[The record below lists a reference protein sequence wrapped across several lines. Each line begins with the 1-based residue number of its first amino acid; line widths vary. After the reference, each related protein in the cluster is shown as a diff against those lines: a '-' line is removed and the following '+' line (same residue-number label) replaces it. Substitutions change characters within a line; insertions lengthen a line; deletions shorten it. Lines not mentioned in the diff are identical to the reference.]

1 MTWDLLVRRG
11 IRLAVLVF
19 MAAAVFFVE
28 VRHWSPARGV
38 PALVLL
44 GLSVVGMLLL
54 WPMRR
59 SEHRY
64 VPVILLT
71 TAALTVTLGILTPET
86 IGGLFLFL
94 PVSVVAIRW
103 RIDASAAVLVGIVV
117 AYVGGTWLVWQQW
130 PDWWLLGGLA
140 GSYLG
145 GLLDHAHQD
154 RVRQSAELVVQ
165 EQRAQ
170 VAEARSATLAERSR
184 IAREIHD
191 VLAHSL
197 AALAVQLEAADAL
210 LGAGREGEAR
220 EVVRTSRR
228 LAREGLAETKQAVLA
243 LREGASAPLP
253 ESLSAL
259 LATTAP
265 RPPGPVPAA
274 STPPA
279 PVPADSVPAGSGPA
293 PAAGAPV
300 ATAPAPADGEGTGW
314 DPRLRVDGAV
324 REVPEEASFALYRI
338 AQEALTNATKHAA
351 GAAVRMVLAYTDDQ
365 VALTVRNGPAP
376 DGAPTSLAAA
386 GGGYGLTGMRERL
399 EPLGG
404 SLDAGPLD
412 GGWQVAARIPV

>member
-1 MTWDLLVRRG
+1 MWWGRPEEGPVTWDVLVRRA

-19 MAAAVFFVE
+19 MAAAVLVIE
-28 VRHWSPARGV
+28 TRHWSPHRSV
-38 PALVLL
+38 PAVILL

-59 SEHRY
+59 GDHRY
-64 VPVILLT
+64 VPAILLV
-71 TAALTVTLGILTPET
+71 TAALTVALGIVTPDT
-86 IGGLFLFL
+86 LGGLFLFL
-94 PVSVVAIRW
+94 PVSVAAIRW
-103 RIDASAAVLVGIVV
+103 RIDASAAVVVGIVV
-117 AYVGGTWLVWQQW
+117 CYVGGTWLAWHQW

-145 GLLDHAHQD
+145 GLLDHTHQE
-154 RVRQSAELVVQ
+154 RVRQSAELL
-165 EQRAQ
+165 EQKQRVH

-210 LGAGREGEAR
+210 LGAGRQEKAR

-259 LATTAP
+259 LA
-265 RPPGPVPAA
+265 
-274 STPPA
+274 
-279 PVPADSVPAGSGPA
+279 
-293 PAAGAPV
+293 
-300 ATAPAPADGEGTGW
+300 ATAPDSAAAGEGGR
-314 DPRLRVDGAV
+314 DGRLRVDGTV
-324 REVPEEASFALYRI
+324 REVPEEAGFALYRI
-338 AQEALTNATKHAA
+338 AQEALTNAAKHAA
-351 GAAVRMVLAYTDDQ
+351 GAPVRMVLAYGADR
-365 VALTVRNGPAP
+365 VELTIRNDPPPA
-376 DGAPTSLAAA
+376 GAPTALAGA
-386 GGGYGLTGMRERL
+386 GSGYGLTGMRERL

-404 SLDAGPLD
+404 TLEAGPLD